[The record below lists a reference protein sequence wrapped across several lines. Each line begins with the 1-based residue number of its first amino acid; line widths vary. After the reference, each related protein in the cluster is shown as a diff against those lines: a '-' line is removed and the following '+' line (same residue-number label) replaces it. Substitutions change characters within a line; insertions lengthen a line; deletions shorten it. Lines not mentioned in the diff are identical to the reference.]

1 MILAQHFDDLRTC
14 DPSVRRTVAKRIL
27 ASMIDNNLIDGI
39 DAQDLDWFIMQ
50 LTGEDNDEQLRL
62 TKEFELQARVRLP
75 DDIYIELET
84 DVYGPDFESDPEFFP
99 RSDDVTEPIVVT
111 AGPRSMDDLNE
122 YLLHCIAFLGR
133 ASIGERDRLEAVN
146 HLQEVRNQLNLM

>member
-27 ASMIDNNLIDGI
+27 ASMIDNDLIDGV

-75 DDIYIELET
+75 DDTCLELET
-84 DVYGPDFESDPEFFP
+84 DTFDDDPLYEPDPDA
-99 RSDDVTEPIVVT
+99 TEPIVVT
-111 AGPRSMDDLNE
+111 TGPRSMDDLNE

-146 HLQEVRNQLNLM
+146 HLQEVRNQFRLE